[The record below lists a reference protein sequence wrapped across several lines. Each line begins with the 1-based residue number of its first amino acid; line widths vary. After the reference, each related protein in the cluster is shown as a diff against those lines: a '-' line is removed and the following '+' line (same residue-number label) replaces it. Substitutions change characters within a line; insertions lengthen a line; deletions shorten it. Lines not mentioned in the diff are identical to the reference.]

1 MCIGCLGVSLY
12 VSAEP
17 QISTVLLPR
26 ADKTTRSDKV
36 VAVIALKL
44 SIAMQ
49 QTLLTQDSCNLQGK
63 YKRS

>member
-1 MCIGCLGVSLY
+1 M
-12 VSAEP
+12 SAEP

-26 ADKTTRSDKV
+26 ANKTARSDKV

-49 QTLLTQDSCNLQGK
+49 QTLLTQDSRNLLVK
-63 YKRS
+63 HKRS